1 MDILISL
8 RLTPSLM
15 ERIDQLTKTL
25 QDNPSL
31 APELAERGRITRTA
45 VIREAIVQG
54 LTVMDKRIQ
63 QKSE

>member
-15 ERIDQLTKTL
+15 ERIDQFTKTL

-31 APELAERGRITRTA
+31 APELAERGRITRAA

-54 LTVMDKRIQ
+54 LTVMEERIKHQ
-63 QKSE
+63 GG